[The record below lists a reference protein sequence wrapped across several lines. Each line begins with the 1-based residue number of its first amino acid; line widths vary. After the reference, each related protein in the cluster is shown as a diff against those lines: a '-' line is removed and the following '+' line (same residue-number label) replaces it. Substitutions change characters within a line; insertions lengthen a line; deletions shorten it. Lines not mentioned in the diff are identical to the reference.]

1 MRKSLLAILAAAAAM
16 ASSSPLAAKDAAP
29 TSWDGLTQVKS
40 KRLDAVYLLPDAD
53 FRTYTKVILDPPE
66 SAFRKNWVRDYNR
79 STSSLSGRVSDKE
92 AQQALQ
98 KVSSGFAEVLAEEYQ
113 KGGYQIVTAPGPDVI
128 RIRTG
133 VVNLAVNA
141 PDVPQAGRVR
151 SYSQEAGEATLVIEA
166 RDSLTNALLGR
177 ALDRRIAGDT
187 GAYLRN
193 SVTNWGDFRDLFKTW
208 ARASVA
214 GLNTLK
220 EMSPV
225 NVSTIGK

>member
-1 MRKSLLAILAAAAAM
+1 MRKTLLAMLAAAAAM
-16 ASSSPLAAKDAAP
+16 SASASLAEKAAP

-40 KRLDAVYLLPDAD
+40 KRLDAVFLLPDAD
-53 FRTYTKVILDPPE
+53 FRSYTKVILDPPE
-66 SAFRKNWVRDYNR
+66 SAFKKNWVRDYNR
-79 STSSLSGRVSDKE
+79 STSSLSGRISDRE
-92 AQQALQ
+92 AAEGLK
-98 KVSSGFAEVLAEEYQ
+98 KVSEGFAEVLAEEYQ
-113 KGGYQIVTAPGPDVI
+113 KGGYQIVTEPGPDVL

-133 VVNLAVNA
+133 VINLQVNA

-151 SYSQEAGEATLVIEA
+151 SFSEEAGEATLVIEA

-187 GAYLRN
+187 GIYLRN

-208 ARASVA
+208 AKASVA
-214 GLNTLK
+214 GLTTLK

-225 NVSTIGK
+225 NVSTIAK

>member
-1 MRKSLLAILAAAAAM
+1 MRRSLLAVLATAAAM
-16 ASSSPLAAKDAAP
+16 TSTVSLAADTP

-40 KRLDAVYLLPDAD
+40 KRLDAVFLLPDAD

-79 STSSLSGRVSDKE
+79 STSSLGGRVSEKE

-98 KVSSGFAEVLAEEYQ
+98 KVSTGFAAVLAEEYQ
-113 KGGYQIVTAPGPDVI
+113 KGGYQVVTEPGADVI

-133 VVNLAVNA
+133 VINLSVNA
-141 PDVPQAGRVR
+141 PDVPQAGRVT
-151 SYSQEAGEATLVIEA
+151 SYSQEAGQATLVVEV
-166 RDSLTNALLGR
+166 RDSVTNALLGR

-187 GAYLRN
+187 GVYLRN

-208 ARASVA
+208 ARASIT

-220 EMSPV
+220 EMSPI
-225 NVSTIGK
+225 NVQSIAK